1 MKKLISNPAEALAD
15 AERSKTPLG
24 QAAISGLIYLQL
36 AYHVQPAGIDLL
48 RQAWGA

>member
-1 MKKLISNPAEALAD
+1 MKKLISNTAEALAD
-15 AERSKTPLG
+15 AERSKTPSG
-24 QAAISGLIYLQL
+24 QAELYRLNYLQH